1 MRQLFLHSLRG
12 SGYQGDIVFLL
23 VGGPLNETDAAV
35 IRKYEAKTKD
45 VDLIPNIDGKRKQ
58 YPGVLTKVTPT
69 PTFNSLLLTS
79 LLLIYIL
86 LRLVITHPST
96 KLRVWE
102 MVEYTQII
110 YYDTD
115 FVFLKNPESALTLC
129 GKETLLC
136 AVPDRYQ
143 ALQDPFLVGK
153 YFNSGF
159 LVLRPDLCT
168 FTLL

>member
-1 MRQLFLHSLRG
+1 
-12 SGYQGDIVFLL
+12 
-23 VGGPLNETDAAV
+23 
-35 IRKYEAKTKD
+35 
-45 VDLIPNIDGKRKQ
+45 
-58 YPGVLTKVTPT
+58 
-69 PTFNSLLLTS
+69 
-79 LLLIYIL
+79 
-86 LRLVITHPST
+86 
-96 KLRVWE
+96 

-129 GKETLLC
+129 GKEAMLC

-143 ALQDPFLVGK
+143 AQQDPFLIGK

-168 FTLL
+168 LFLLKSIIRSSFLLIYGLNVS